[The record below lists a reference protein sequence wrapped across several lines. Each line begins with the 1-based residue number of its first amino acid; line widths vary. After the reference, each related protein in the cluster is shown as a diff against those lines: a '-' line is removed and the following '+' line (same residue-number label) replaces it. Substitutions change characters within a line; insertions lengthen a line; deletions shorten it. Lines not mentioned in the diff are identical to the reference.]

1 MENFKRVILLAT
13 QNCFTMAS
21 LHKTYF
27 LSCFIAASLLANIAT
42 AQNQPIVHTIKQGET
57 LSALAKK
64 YSTNVGDIMRLNGM
78 NSNSKLQIG
87 QAVKIPTNST
97 TPTVATE
104 APKPEPVKPQPEV
117 DKQPEISATV
127 TDVTYKVLKG
137 QSLYGIAKQFKTTEK
152 QIIAWNNLPNDKI
165 RAGQTIIVGKEVL
178 EKSTIPVT
186 PKPQVSKPAEDKP
199 TAAPT
204 VAQQTNKNDE
214 LTTLNAASA
223 KVTTSAETK
232 PIPAPTPV
240 KEISKTE
247 ATPIPASAKYAES
260 EGFFANYFNH
270 KDRSLSTAAGDAA
283 IFKTTSGWTDKKY
296 YVLMNDV
303 NQGDIVRL
311 TANNKTICAKVLGPL
326 PDIKEDNGLLLR
338 VSNAA
343 AAVLGIEDAKFNV
356 TVNY

>member
-1 MENFKRVILLAT
+1 
-13 QNCFTMAS
+13 MAS
-21 LHKTYF
+21 QHKIYF

-42 AQNQPIVHTIKQGET
+42 AQTQPIVHTIKQGET

-64 YSTNVGDIMRLNGM
+64 YSTTVGDIMRLNGM

-87 QAVKIPTNST
+87 EAVKIPTTATNIAE
-97 TPTVATE
+97 TP
-104 APKPEPVKPQPEV
+104 KSEPAKPQSAIT
-117 DKQPEISATV
+117 KQPEISATV

-165 RAGQTIIVGKEVL
+165 RAGQTIIVGKKVL

-186 PKPQVSKPAEDKP
+186 PKPQLSKPGEDKP
-199 TAAPT
+199 VVAPPVT
-204 VAQQTNKNDE
+204 QQTTKSEE
-214 LTTLNAASA
+214 LTVLNAGSA
-223 KVTTSAETK
+223 KVTTPAETK
-232 PIPAPTPV
+232 PIPAPV
-240 KEISKTE
+240 KEAIKTE
-247 ATPIPASAKYAES
+247 PAAIPASAKYVES

-270 KDRSLSTAAGDAA
+270 KDRNLTTAAGDAS

-326 PDIKEDNGLLLR
+326 PDIKEDSGLLLR

-356 TVNY
+356 TVSY

>member
-1 MENFKRVILLAT
+1 MVSK
-13 QNCFTMAS
+13 
-21 LHKTYF
+21 HKTYF
-27 LSCFIAASLLANIAT
+27 LSCLITASLLANIAI
-42 AQNQPIVHTIKQGET
+42 AQNQPLIHTIKHGET

-64 YSTNVGDIMRLNGM
+64 YSTTVGDIMRLNGM

-87 QAVKIPTNST
+87 QAVKIPTTVT
-97 TPTVATE
+97 TPAVVVE
-104 APKPEPVKPQPEV
+104 APKPEPVKPQPV
-117 DKQPEISATV
+117 VAKQPEISATV
-127 TDVTYKVLKG
+127 TDVTYQVLKG

-186 PKPQVSKPAEDKP
+186 PKPQVSKPVDDKP
-199 TAAPT
+199 VAAPSI
-204 VAQQTNKNDE
+204 AQQTNKNEE
-214 LTTLNAASA
+214 LTVLNAGSA
-223 KVTTSAETK
+223 KVTPTVETK
-232 PIPAPTPV
+232 PTQVPTPII
-240 KEISKTE
+240 KPEL
-247 ATPIPASAKYAES
+247 TPISASTKYVDS

-270 KDRSLSTAAGDAA
+270 KDRNLTTAAGDAA

-343 AAVLGIEDAKFNV
+343 AAVLGVEDAKFSV
-356 TVNY
+356 TVSY

>member
-1 MENFKRVILLAT
+1 
-13 QNCFTMAS
+13 MAS
-21 LHKTYF
+21 QHKISF

-64 YSTNVGDIMRLNGM
+64 YSTTVGDIMRLNGM

-87 QAVKIPTNST
+87 QAVKIPSSGT
-97 TPTVATE
+97 TPTTVVE
-104 APKPEPVKPQPEV
+104 APKPEPVKPQPV
-117 DKQPEISATV
+117 VAKQPEISATV

-165 RAGQTIIVGKEVL
+165 RAGQTIVVGKEVI

-186 PKPQVSKPAEDKP
+186 SRPQVSKPVEDKP
-199 TAAPT
+199 VVAPPLT
-204 VAQQTNKNDE
+204 QQTTKSEE
-214 LTTLNAASA
+214 LTVLNAGSA
-223 KVTTSAETK
+223 KVTPQTVETK
-232 PIPAPTPV
+232 PTPVPV
-240 KEISKTE
+240 KEVIKTE
-247 ATPIPASAKYAES
+247 PSAIPASAKYVDS

-270 KDRSLSTAAGDAA
+270 KDKSLTTAAGDAA
-283 IFKTTSGWTDKKY
+283 IFKTTSGWNDKKY

-338 VSNAA
+338 LSNAA
-343 AAVLGIEDAKFNV
+343 AAVLGVEDAKFNV

>member
-1 MENFKRVILLAT
+1 
-13 QNCFTMAS
+13 MAYQ
-21 LHKTYF
+21 HKISF
-27 LSCFIAASLLANIAT
+27 LSCFIAASLFANIAT

-64 YSTNVGDIMRLNGM
+64 YSTTVGDIMRLNGM
-78 NSNSKLQIG
+78 NSKSQLQIG
-87 QAVKIPTNST
+87 KGVKIPTNAA
-97 TPTVATE
+97 TPTVVIE
-104 APKPEPVKPQPEV
+104 APKPEPAKPQPV
-117 DKQPEISATV
+117 VAKQPEISATV
-127 TDVTYKVLKG
+127 TDVTYQVLKG

-165 RAGQTIIVGKEVL
+165 KAGQTIIVGKEVL

-186 PKPQVSKPAEDKP
+186 PKQQVAKPVEDKP
-199 TAAPT
+199 VTAPPVT
-204 VAQQTNKNDE
+204 QQTTKNEE
-214 LTTLNAASA
+214 LTVLNAGSA
-223 KVTTSAETK
+223 KVTPPVETK
-232 PIPAPTPV
+232 STVAPTPV
-240 KEISKTE
+240 KEVIKTE
-247 ATPIPASAKYAES
+247 PAPIPASAKYVES

-270 KDRSLSTAAGDAA
+270 KDKSLTTAAGDAA
-283 IFKTTSGWTDKKY
+283 IFKTTSGWNDKKY

-338 VSNAA
+338 LSNAA
-343 AAVLGIEDAKFNV
+343 AAQLGVEDTKFNV

>member
-1 MENFKRVILLAT
+1 MKYSYKFNLTTCIIVAT
-13 QNCFTMAS
+13 F
-21 LHKTYF
+21 F
-27 LSCFIAASLLANIAT
+27 AT
-42 AQNQPIVHTIKQGET
+42 IVSAQNQPTIHTIKQGET

-64 YSTNVGDIMRLNGM
+64 YGTTVGDIMRLNGM

-87 QAVKIPTNST
+87 QAVKIPSSGT
-97 TPTVATE
+97 TPATIVE
-104 APKPEPVKPQPEV
+104 APKPQPIV
-117 DKQPEISATV
+117 AKQPEISTTV

-165 RAGQTIIVGKEVL
+165 KAGQTIIVGKEVI

-186 PKPQVSKPAEDKP
+186 PKPQIAKPIEDKP
-199 TAAPT
+199 VTAP
-204 VAQQTNKNDE
+204 VAQQINKNEE
-214 LTTLNAASA
+214 LTVLNAGSA
-223 KVTTSAETK
+223 KVTPPVETK
-232 PIPAPTPV
+232 PTPAPTPV
-240 KEISKTE
+240 KEVIKTE
-247 ATPIPASAKYAES
+247 PVVILASAKYVES

-270 KDRSLSTAAGDAA
+270 KDKNLTTAAGDAA

-296 YVLMNDV
+296 YVLMNDI

>member
-13 QNCFTMAS
+13 QNCFTMVS

-27 LSCFIAASLLANIAT
+27 LSCFIAASLFANIAT

-64 YSTNVGDIMRLNGM
+64 YSTTVGDIMRLNGM

-97 TPTVATE
+97 TPTVAVE
-104 APKPEPVKPQPEV
+104 APKPEPVKPQPV
-117 DKQPEISATV
+117 VAKQPEISATV
-127 TDVTYKVLKG
+127 TDVTYQVLKG

-165 RAGQTIIVGKEVL
+165 RAGQTIIVGKEVI

-186 PKPQVSKPAEDKP
+186 PKPQVSKPVEDKP
-199 TAAPT
+199 VTAPPVT
-204 VAQQTNKNDE
+204 QQATKSEE
-214 LTTLNAASA
+214 LTVLNAGSA
-223 KVTTSAETK
+223 KVTTPTETK
-232 PIPAPTPV
+232 PTPTPV
-240 KEISKTE
+240 KEVIKTE
-247 ATPIPASAKYAES
+247 PVVIPASAKYVES

-270 KDRSLSTAAGDAA
+270 KDRNLTTAAGDAA
-283 IFKTTSGWTDKKY
+283 IFKTTSGWNDKKY

-326 PDIKEDNGLLLR
+326 PNIKEDNGLLLR

>member
-1 MENFKRVILLAT
+1 MVSK
-13 QNCFTMAS
+13 
-21 LHKTYF
+21 HKTYF
-27 LSCFIAASLLANIAT
+27 LSCLITASLLANIAI
-42 AQNQPIVHTIKQGET
+42 AQNQPLIHTIKHGET

-64 YSTNVGDIMRLNGM
+64 YSTTVGDIMRLNGM

-87 QAVKIPTNST
+87 QAVKIPTTVT
-97 TPTVATE
+97 TPAVVVE
-104 APKPEPVKPQPEV
+104 APKPEPVKPQPV
-117 DKQPEISATV
+117 VAKQPEISATV
-127 TDVTYKVLKG
+127 TDVTYQVLKG

-186 PKPQVSKPAEDKP
+186 
-199 TAAPT
+199 
-204 VAQQTNKNDE
+204 QQTNKNEE
-214 LTTLNAASA
+214 LTVLNAGSA
-223 KVTTSAETK
+223 KVTPTVETK
-232 PIPAPTPV
+232 PTQVPTPII
-240 KEISKTE
+240 KPEL
-247 ATPIPASAKYAES
+247 TPISASTKYVDS

-270 KDRSLSTAAGDAA
+270 KDRNLTTAAGDAA

-343 AAVLGIEDAKFNV
+343 AAVLGVEDAKFSV
-356 TVNY
+356 TVSY

>member
-1 MENFKRVILLAT
+1 
-13 QNCFTMAS
+13 MAS
-21 LHKTYF
+21 QHKIYF

-42 AQNQPIVHTIKQGET
+42 AQTQPIVHTIKQGET

-64 YSTNVGDIMRLNGM
+64 YSTTVGDIMRLNGM

-87 QAVKIPTNST
+87 EAVKIPTTAT
-97 TPTVATE
+97 TAANIAET
-104 APKPEPVKPQPEV
+104 PKSEPAKPQSAIT
-117 DKQPEISATV
+117 KQPEISATV

-137 QSLYGIAKQFKTTEK
+137 KSLYGIAKQFKTTEK

-186 PKPQVSKPAEDKP
+186 PKPQVSKPVEDKP
-199 TAAPT
+199 LTAAP
-204 VAQQTNKNDE
+204 VVQQVTKNEE
-214 LTTLNAASA
+214 LTVLNAGSS
-223 KVTTSAETK
+223 KVTTPAETK
-232 PIPAPTPV
+232 PIPAPV
-240 KEISKTE
+240 KDAIKTE
-247 ATPIPASAKYAES
+247 PAAIPASAKYAES

-270 KDRSLSTAAGDAA
+270 KDRNLTTAAGDAS

-338 VSNAA
+338 LSNAA

-356 TVNY
+356 TVSY